1 MVGPMC
7 MMVAGM
13 LMGNVD
19 FRRLVASR
27 GIWKVAFLRLVGY
40 PLVVMVLLKYSGL
53 ARLAPNGETILLVSF
68 LAAITPS
75 ASAVTQIAQ
84 VYGSEGEYAGSINVV
99 TTLLCIITMPLIIAL
114 YQF

>member
-1 MVGPMC
+1 MRTGEALALVKPTATVMDAALAMTASHGGSAI
-7 MMVAGM
+7 VVDKAGK
-13 LMGNVD
+13 LKGIFTDGD

-75 ASAVTQIAQ
+75 ASP
-84 VYGSEGEYAGSINVV
+84 YN
-99 TTLLCIITMPLIIAL
+99 
-114 YQF
+114 